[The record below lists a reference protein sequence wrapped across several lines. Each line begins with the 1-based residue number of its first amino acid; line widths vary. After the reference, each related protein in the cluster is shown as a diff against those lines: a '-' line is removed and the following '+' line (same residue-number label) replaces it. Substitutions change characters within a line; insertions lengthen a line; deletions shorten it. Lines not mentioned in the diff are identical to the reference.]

1 MNAERLLQYFD
12 RIAEAPDAIP
22 RLRQF
27 ILDVA
32 VRGKLV
38 EQDPNDEPAM
48 ELLKRI
54 EKEKARFVK
63 EGKIKKEPIFFD
75 KESVLFSLPTSWS
88 WARFVEVAAIESNLV
103 KPDSFPD
110 HPHIA
115 PDNIEGR
122 TGRLLDYQT
131 IRESKVF
138 SAKHRF
144 FPGHIVYSKIR
155 PNLAKAA
162 LVDFEGLCSAYMYP
176 IRPFIDRAFLHKF
189 MLSEAFV
196 QQSIKED
203 NRVAM
208 PKINQESLSRIF
220 VVVPPLAE
228 QHRIVARVD
237 ELMAL
242 CDQLEAAKTEREQ
255 SRDQLVT
262 ASLHR
267 LNQPEDAAE
276 ADAPDAF
283 RDHARFIFNHLPSL
297 TTRPE
302 HIKQLRQTILNLAV
316 RGKLVRQDPNDEP
329 AAELL
334 KRIEVEKAQLRRER
348 LITGEKRLLTVLS
361 TELPFSTPNSW
372 QWARFIDYAT
382 DISTGP
388 FGSILHQSDYVEGGV
403 PLVNPS
409 HMVNGRIAPKQNIA
423 VSCETAERLSAYK
436 LHAGDIVMAR
446 RGEVGRAAVVYSK
459 EDGWLCGTG
468 SFFLRFAEEVCREYL
483 MVLLRCEFVRKYL
496 AGEAVG
502 ITMVNLNHGI
512 LKRMPLPIPPLA
524 EQHRIVAKVDELL
537 ALCDQL
543 EAQLSTTEAD
553 SRRLLEAV
561 LHEAL
566 APALEET
573 A

>member
-22 RLRQF
+22 RLRRF
-27 ILDVA
+27 ILDLA

-54 EKEKARFVK
+54 EKEKARSVK

-144 FPGHIVYSKIR
+144 FPGHIVYSKIC

-162 LVDFEGLCSAYMYP
+162 LVDFEGLCRADMYP
-176 IRPFIDRAFLHKF
+176 IRPFIDRAFLLKF
-189 MLSEAFV
+189 MLSETFV
-196 QQSIKED
+196 QQSIKEA

-208 PKINQESLSRIF
+208 PKINQESLSRVL

-228 QHRIVARVD
+228 QR
-237 ELMAL
+237 
-242 CDQLEAAKTEREQ
+242 
-255 SRDQLVT
+255 
-262 ASLHR
+262 
-267 LNQPEDAAE
+267 
-276 ADAPDAF
+276 
-283 RDHARFIFNHLPSL
+283 
-297 TTRPE
+297 
-302 HIKQLRQTILNLAV
+302 
-316 RGKLVRQDPNDEP
+316 
-329 AAELL
+329 
-334 KRIEVEKAQLRRER
+334 
-348 LITGEKRLLTVLS
+348 
-361 TELPFSTPNSW
+361 
-372 QWARFIDYAT
+372 
-382 DISTGP
+382 
-388 FGSILHQSDYVEGGV
+388 
-403 PLVNPS
+403 
-409 HMVNGRIAPKQNIA
+409 
-423 VSCETAERLSAYK
+423 
-436 LHAGDIVMAR
+436 
-446 RGEVGRAAVVYSK
+446 
-459 EDGWLCGTG
+459 
-468 SFFLRFAEEVCREYL
+468 
-483 MVLLRCEFVRKYL
+483 
-496 AGEAVG
+496 
-502 ITMVNLNHGI
+502 
-512 LKRMPLPIPPLA
+512 
-524 EQHRIVAKVDELL
+524 RIVAKVDELMG
-537 ALCDQL
+537 LCNEL